1 MLSAWY
7 PLTMASEARP
17 AGTSSCLLSGL
28 PNRALTAQAPAAA
41 LAALLPMPLPRGS
54 PCIASTLL
62 ITCSTCPMP
71 TGTSCTARFMRA
83 TYSSP
88 CLKHLL

>member
-7 PLTMASEARP
+7 PLTVASETSP
-17 AGTSSCLLSGL
+17 AGTNCSRLSGS

-54 PCIASTLL
+54 PWSGTTEIVDV
-62 ITCSTCPMP
+62 CSQLT
-71 TGTSCTARFMRA
+71 
-83 TYSSP
+83 
-88 CLKHLL
+88 